1 MCSISKLMFDNRFA
15 IKEEKR
21 HYSCYKNMLLHLEAK
36 SSLDLHC
43 YRNPITFTWN
53 FYFFSPA

>member
-15 IKEEKR
+15 IKKKKKR

-36 SSLDLHC
+36 SSLDLHATV
-43 YRNPITFTWN
+43 IQ
-53 FYFFSPA
+53 